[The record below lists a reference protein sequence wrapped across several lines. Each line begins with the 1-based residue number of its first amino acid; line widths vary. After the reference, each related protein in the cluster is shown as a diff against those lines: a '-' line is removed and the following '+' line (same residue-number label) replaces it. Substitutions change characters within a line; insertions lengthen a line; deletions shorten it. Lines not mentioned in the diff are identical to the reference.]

1 MNATRFIGQLAR
13 VRSSGSVEPEHGSKS
28 LWKHTKGQCGGSSL
42 YSIQLFIE
50 VKAASHFSAQVET
63 RPYLIGEKLL
73 ILLLQHI
80 SLLY

>member
-13 VRSSGSVEPEHGSKS
+13 VRSSGSVES

-50 VKAASHFSAQVET
+50 VKAACHFSAQVET

-73 ILLLQHI
+73 ILLSQHI
-80 SLLY
+80 SLLFDK